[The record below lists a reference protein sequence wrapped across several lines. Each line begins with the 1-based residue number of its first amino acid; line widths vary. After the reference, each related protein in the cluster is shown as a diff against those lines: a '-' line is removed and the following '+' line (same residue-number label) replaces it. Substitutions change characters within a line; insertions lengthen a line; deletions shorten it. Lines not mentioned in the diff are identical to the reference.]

1 MSNAILTMTG
11 LPSFKNIKPE
21 HVEEAIVLT
30 LNDNREKL
38 NKLLQQKK
46 YTWENLIA
54 PLAEMEDR
62 LSQRWSPVSHLNAV
76 MNNEKLRT
84 AYNKCLPKL
93 SEYATEMGQNKALF
107 AAYRSIAESE
117 AYKEFNTSQQQMITN
132 ALRDFRLSGIDLE
145 EANRQRFGEIKKRLS
160 ELTSKYSENV
170 LDATQAWEKH
180 ISNSAELAGLP
191 QSALDSAQQLAQQK
205 DKPGFIINLE
215 FPSYLPVMTYC
226 ENRKLREELH
236 KVFVTRASAISP
248 SGSNWDNSAI
258 MLEILG
264 LRYELAQLLGFKN
277 YAELSLATKM
287 ADNTQAVFNFLNELA
302 ARSQPFAQQKYKELS
317 LFAKKIDQLEVLEA
331 WDVAYYSEKL
341 RQQKYDIS
349 QEELRPYFPVS
360 TVLDGLFEIAK
371 RLYGIAIT
379 ANQNMETWHNDVQ
392 CFDISDK
399 TGETIARFYIDL
411 YARENKRGGAWMDE
425 CKVRRRDNK
434 GNIQLPV
441 AYLVCNFTSPVGD
454 KPALLSHNEV
464 TTLFHEF
471 GHGLHH
477 MLTQVDVAAVSGI
490 NGVPWDAV
498 ELPSQFM
505 ENWCWEKQAIKLF
518 SAHFETGESL
528 PGEMLD
534 KLLAAKNFQAG
545 MQMLR
550 QLELALFDLKIHTEY
565 ESGEVF
571 SIQEIL
577 NQVREQVS
585 VVPVAECNR
594 FQNSFSHI
602 FAGGYAAGYYSYKW
616 AEVLSADAF
625 SKFEEQGVFNADTGD
640 EFKRCILEKGGSESP
655 AELFSAFRG
664 RPPKVDALL
673 KHSGFV

>member
-21 HVEEAIVLT
+21 HVEEAIALT

-93 SEYATEMGQNKALF
+93 SEYATEMGQHKALF

-248 SGSNWDNSAI
+248 SGSNWDNSVI

-302 ARSQPFAQQKYKELS
+302 ARSQPFAQQEYKELN

-490 NGVPWDAV
+490 NGVP
-498 ELPSQFM
+498 
-505 ENWCWEKQAIKLF
+505 
-518 SAHFETGESL
+518 
-528 PGEMLD
+528 
-534 KLLAAKNFQAG
+534 
-545 MQMLR
+545 
-550 QLELALFDLKIHTEY
+550 
-565 ESGEVF
+565 
-571 SIQEIL
+571 
-577 NQVREQVS
+577 
-585 VVPVAECNR
+585 
-594 FQNSFSHI
+594 
-602 FAGGYAAGYYSYKW
+602 
-616 AEVLSADAF
+616 
-625 SKFEEQGVFNADTGD
+625 
-640 EFKRCILEKGGSESP
+640 
-655 AELFSAFRG
+655 
-664 RPPKVDALL
+664 
-673 KHSGFV
+673 

>member
-21 HVEEAIVLT
+21 HVEEAIALT

-93 SEYATEMGQNKALF
+93 SEYATEMGQHKALF

-236 KVFVTRASAISP
+236 KAFVTRASAISP

-302 ARSQPFAQQKYKELS
+302 ARSQPFAQQEYKELN

>member
-21 HVEEAIVLT
+21 HVEEAIALT

-93 SEYATEMGQNKALF
+93 SEYATEMGQHKALF

-302 ARSQPFAQQKYKELS
+302 ARSQPFAQQEYKELS

-360 TVLDGLFEIAK
+360 TVLNGLFEIAK

>member
-21 HVEEAIVLT
+21 NVEEAIALT

-54 PLAEMEDR
+54 PLAEMEDT

-302 ARSQPFAQQKYKELS
+302 ARSQPFAQQEYKELS

-360 TVLDGLFEIAK
+360 TVLNGLFEIAK

>member
-21 HVEEAIVLT
+21 NVEEAIALT

-248 SGSNWDNSAI
+248 SGSNWDNSVI

-302 ARSQPFAQQKYKELS
+302 ARSQPFAQQEYKELN

>member
-21 HVEEAIVLT
+21 HVEEAIALT

-93 SEYATEMGQNKALF
+93 SEYATEMGQHKALF

-302 ARSQPFAQQKYKELS
+302 ARSQPFAQQEYKELS

>member
-21 HVEEAIVLT
+21 HVEEAIALT

-93 SEYATEMGQNKALF
+93 SEYATEMGQHKALF

-302 ARSQPFAQQKYKELS
+302 ARSQPFAQQEYKELN